1 MRNKSFVLSALVAS
15 VVGSVFLPHHAAANG
30 RCSGVP
36 MRVNQRTDDV
46 KADVLR
52 HIITIE
58 QQIVQQARTEAQF
71 VLSALKVLNGANSG
85 AASQIAVMTKQA
97 SEASASAWSAHRTNM
112 LTLDATTR
120 YKSIGYNA
128 CGSISAAKTF
138 AQANKQTT
146 QKAFAALSNEKD
158 TDPSVWYKK
167 ASSLNASAADVLAG
181 DVEKT
186 KSYIAMVQGPN
197 SAPQSINSEADAAL
211 QLFEYRKTAL
221 RSLSAFV
228 LTNTASFKE
237 TDAKLDAFLAS
248 WVGKDGGLKWAQAM
262 AASHERG
269 VLLDQVR
276 VEAANIAAKA
286 YGLKKTYN
294 SELATAGY
302 ALARTNNIIGESTP
316 SPQAALDGS
325 AVPAGAAP

>member
-1 MRNKSFVLSALVAS
+1 MRNRIFAFCSLIAALAGSAL
-15 VVGSVFLPHHAAANG
+15 LPTEAWANG

-36 MRVNQRTDDV
+36 ARVISRTNDV
-46 KADVLR
+46 KNDVLR

-58 QQIVQQARTEAQF
+58 QKIIQQARTEAEF
-71 VLSALKVLNGANSG
+71 VLSALKILNGANNG
-85 AASQIAVMTKQA
+85 AASQIAVMTKQS
-97 SEASASAWSAHRTNM
+97 SEASASAWVAHRTNM
-112 LTLDATTR
+112 LTLDATAR

-128 CGSISAAKTF
+128 CGSISAAKAF
-138 AQANKQTT
+138 AQANQKTT
-146 QKAFAALSNEKD
+146 QKAFAALSNDRD
-158 TDPSVWYKK
+158 TDPAVWFKN
-167 ASSLNASAADVLAG
+167 ASKLNASAADVLAG

-197 SAPQSINSEADAAL
+197 SAPQSVNSEADAAL
-211 QLFEYRKTAL
+211 RLFEYRKTAL

-228 LTNTASFKE
+228 LANTASFKE
-237 TDAKLDAFLAS
+237 TDVKLETFLAS
-248 WVGKDGGLKWAQAM
+248 WIGKDGGLKWAQAM

-286 YGLKKTYN
+286 YGLKKAYN

-302 ALARTNNIIGESTP
+302 ALARTNNILADSAPG
-316 SPQAALDGS
+316 PQASVDGR
-325 AVPAGAAP
+325 AIQTGVNP